1 MRNGKLIKYNILNAQ
16 VNLIKDKFN
25 CLIDIRVFKNGNIQI
40 QYELLSKFPDL
51 EGINY
56 YLKKFGEEY
65 TENSLYGITWS
76 KANRICREDIW
87 DYLDNLK
94 KELMSTTDYNS

>member
-40 QYELLSKFPDL
+40 
-51 EGINY
+51 
-56 YLKKFGEEY
+56 
-65 TENSLYGITWS
+65 
-76 KANRICREDIW
+76 
-87 DYLDNLK
+87 
-94 KELMSTTDYNS
+94 